1 MKKTQLKDA
10 FMNIRKQFV
19 SFVSIIVIS
28 SLAVLTFLGIDY
40 SSIAILTNSSEF
52 YKETAFRDAEI
63 VSTYLLSPEDMDAIR
78 NVEGVS
84 DVEGIFRT
92 DGKVFGTDKI
102 TDVTVTS
109 LTSRINVPVLVSGEM
124 PSSAKECVIEEQVS
138 DDTGLK
144 TGDKLI
150 VQDSSGEKPEYLT
163 DNEFVITGIVRHPD
177 HGCKSAVT
185 PGNRY
190 VIVLPGAFDS
200 DALKDCFMAAL
211 VSVTGA
217 DSYMMVSDEYLKYV
231 SETLDRLSALAA
243 EREPLRLKDVKV
255 QYKENIDK
263 AEKDLKDS
271 KVKLEDSKDELDK
284 SRKEYNDGVE
294 ELQKAGSDLEDSRK
308 ELADSKEKLDDW
320 KSQLDKTE
328 NDLADSRKQL
338 DDAKARFVTG
348 RNDLENA
355 ESKIAKSGK
364 QLKKAKKKL
373 DKNSKKL
380 KKAKKQLNASKKK
393 LAASTDD
400 LGEARR
406 MLAGSLHVSFSDN
419 LGETISGKI
428 DWADSFPSVKVDN
441 SKETMVKLLVTKTRR
456 FDMKKSFE
464 ANVRKMVLALG
475 VSPSTLKAVH
485 EKQCQWM
492 IDEGIC
498 DEPQH
503 ITANDDNGIINQLVN
518 ILVDY
523 TGFDG
528 YYPQIADGAKQWDSG
543 HKKYIKGKKKYKKGM
558 SSYKYGLKKY
568 NDSKK
573 KYDEAAKKV
582 RKERKEFD
590 SEYAVYK
597 KNETKYSN
605 GEKQYRASRT
615 DYDNKLKEYD
625 DGLEKYNNGVKE
637 YDDNKAKVEKGRQD
651 LADGEKEYNDGLAK
665 YNKGVEDLKK
675 SKDRLEKLDPCHWC
689 IIGAD
694 GNAGYILF
702 RTDSQNLSNMCGT
715 FASIFVLVGA
725 LVVYATVSRII
736 DEQRRLVGS
745 MKAFG
750 FYNRE
755 IFAKYLSYGLSATV
769 IGALA
774 GIVSGYFIIQ
784 DICRSLYGRNYVYG
798 SGHRVISIPVTAAV
812 FAGGIVLVAL
822 TVFAACRGLMKSTAI
837 TLMQDSVPKIR
848 RVNGKSGAKNKGS
861 LYGTL
866 IFHNMLSDKKRVIVT
881 IASIAGCCTLL
892 VTGITLNFS
901 INKAIDAQFDE
912 IEVYDLKIKYDN
924 GVSGKVEDD
933 VRQILADSQ
942 TEYISVCD
950 EFISYDYAGKLSGFE
965 LVTAD
970 TEKLDD
976 FFERHDVDTNEKKT
990 EYGDG
995 VWVFRQLANTL
1006 NLKSGD
1012 VLTLYDAA
1020 MNPHSVKIGGIY
1032 KEHIGQHV
1040 IMSSQQYEQIFGT
1053 EPENNTFFVKAD
1065 VGTSEQLMKRV
1076 SDVTGVKSV
1085 VDSKTRYAN
1094 VKALA
1099 SVMDYI
1105 SLMFIGIAGMMAA
1118 FILLNLINMYINQKT
1133 PELTIMRINGFRTV
1147 EVIRYVSIEIVV
1159 STLLG
1164 IVIGIVCGT
1173 LLSARVITLSE
1184 TISLRFLHEIQWLP
1198 WVIAAGITILF
1209 TLAVSMIALRKVR
1222 NLKIVDVGNR

>member
-52 YKETAFRDAEI
+52 YKETSFRDAEI

-109 LTSRINVPVLVSGEM
+109 LTARINVPVLVSGEM

-144 TGDKLI
+144 IGDKLL

-163 DNEFVITGIVRHPD
+163 DNEYVITGIVRHPD

-190 VIVLPGAFDS
+190 VIVLPAAFDS

-231 SETLDRLSALAA
+231 SGTLERLSALAS
-243 EREPLRLKDVKV
+243 EREPVRLKDVKV
-255 QYKENIDK
+255 EYKDRIDK

-271 KVKLEDSKDELDK
+271 KTELEDSKEELDK

-294 ELQKAGSDLEDSRK
+294 DLKKAGSDLEDSRK

-320 KSQLDKTE
+320 KSKLDDTE
-328 NDLADSRKQL
+328 KELADSRKEL
-338 DDAKARFVTG
+338 DDAKARFVKG
-348 RNDLENA
+348 RKDLEKA
-355 ESKIAKSGK
+355 EAKIKNSGK

-380 KKAKKQLNASKKK
+380 KKSKKQLSSARKK
-393 LAASTDD
+393 LISSADD
-400 LGEARR
+400 LAEARW

-419 LGETISGKI
+419 LGEKISGKI
-428 DWADSFPSVKVDN
+428 DWASSFPSAKVDS

-456 FDMKKSFE
+456 FDMKKSFK

-475 VSPSTLKAVH
+475 EKPSTLKSVH

-498 DEPQH
+498 EEPQH
-503 ITANDDNGIINQLVN
+503 ITANDDKGIIDQLVD

-543 HKKYIKGKKKYKKGM
+543 HKKYIKGKNKYKKGL
-558 SSYKYGLKKY
+558 SSYKKGLKKY

-573 KYDEAAKKV
+573 KYDKAAKQV

-590 SEYAVYK
+590 SQYSVYK
-597 KNETKYSN
+597 KNETKYSK
-605 GEKQYRASRT
+605 GEKQYKSSRA
-615 DYDNKLKEYD
+615 DYDKKLKEYD

-637 YDDNKAKVEKGRQD
+637 YDDNKAKLEKGRQD
-651 LADGEKEYNDGLAK
+651 LADGEKEYADGLTE
-665 YNKGVEDLKK
+665 YNNGVEDLKK

-702 RTDSQNLSNMCGT
+702 RTDSQNLSNMCG
-715 FASIFVLVGA
+715 
-725 LVVYATVSRII
+725 
-736 DEQRRLVGS
+736 
-745 MKAFG
+745 
-750 FYNRE
+750 
-755 IFAKYLSYGLSATV
+755 
-769 IGALA
+769 
-774 GIVSGYFIIQ
+774 
-784 DICRSLYGRNYVYG
+784 
-798 SGHRVISIPVTAAV
+798 
-812 FAGGIVLVAL
+812 
-822 TVFAACRGLMKSTAI
+822 
-837 TLMQDSVPKIR
+837 
-848 RVNGKSGAKNKGS
+848 
-861 LYGTL
+861 
-866 IFHNMLSDKKRVIVT
+866 IFH
-881 IASIAGCCTLL
+881 
-892 VTGITLNFS
+892 
-901 INKAIDAQFDE
+901 
-912 IEVYDLKIKYDN
+912 
-924 GVSGKVEDD
+924 
-933 VRQILADSQ
+933 
-942 TEYISVCD
+942 
-950 EFISYDYAGKLSGFE
+950 
-965 LVTAD
+965 TA
-970 TEKLDD
+970 
-976 FFERHDVDTNEKKT
+976 
-990 EYGDG
+990 
-995 VWVFRQLANTL
+995 
-1006 NLKSGD
+1006 
-1012 VLTLYDAA
+1012 
-1020 MNPHSVKIGGIY
+1020 
-1032 KEHIGQHV
+1032 
-1040 IMSSQQYEQIFGT
+1040 
-1053 EPENNTFFVKAD
+1053 
-1065 VGTSEQLMKRV
+1065 
-1076 SDVTGVKSV
+1076 
-1085 VDSKTRYAN
+1085 
-1094 VKALA
+1094 
-1099 SVMDYI
+1099 
-1105 SLMFIGIAGMMAA
+1105 
-1118 FILLNLINMYINQKT
+1118 
-1133 PELTIMRINGFRTV
+1133 
-1147 EVIRYVSIEIVV
+1147 
-1159 STLLG
+1159 
-1164 IVIGIVCGT
+1164 
-1173 LLSARVITLSE
+1173 
-1184 TISLRFLHEIQWLP
+1184 FLQP
-1198 WVIAAGITILF
+1198 
-1209 TLAVSMIALRKVR
+1209 
-1222 NLKIVDVGNR
+1222 